1 MVNEINKFKKQIDDI
16 NKDNATFI
24 ALEKKYEYFIFNIRE
39 NFKNRYETLTKE
51 VRKLEGKLADYNLA
65 FDKQRAETRPEDIRN
80 MYEHVKV

>member
-1 MVNEINKFKKQIDDI
+1 MILTKIMQHLLLQKRSITIYIQNQ
-16 NKDNATFI
+16 
-24 ALEKKYEYFIFNIRE
+24 RE
-39 NFKNRYETLTKE
+39 TLNRYETLTKE